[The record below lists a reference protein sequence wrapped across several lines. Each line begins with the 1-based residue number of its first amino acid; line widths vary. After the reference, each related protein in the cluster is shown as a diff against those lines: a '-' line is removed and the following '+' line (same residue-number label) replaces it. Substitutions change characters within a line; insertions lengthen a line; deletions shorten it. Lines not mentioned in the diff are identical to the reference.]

1 MSTEEELYAER
12 AALRGV
18 RRAHP
23 EWTQA
28 ELALHLGR
36 SLSWVKKWLTRLRTA
51 PPDDMQVLWSH
62 SRAHR
67 TPYPRWDDGVVAR
80 ILEIRDQ
87 PPAGLRRVPGPRAIL
102 YYLWRDP
109 DLREQGAALPRSTGA
124 VWRILERHGRIV
136 RTHRPDHEPVERPAP
151 LTSWQLDFKDASTVS
166 IEPEGKRGHAVEV
179 LNTLDVGTSVL
190 LGADVRADYTA
201 ETSLRAVAELVQEQG
216 LPDRVTFDRDPRFVG
231 SAKAR
236 DFPAPFVRFWAC
248 LGVDITICPPHRP
261 DKNAFVERYHRSY
274 NQECLQADRPSSVAE
289 VREVTAAYKE
299 HYNYERPNQ
308 ALSCG
313 NRPPRVA
320 FPQLPAR
327 PSIPLVVDPDAWLL
341 MIDGHAYVRRVQSGG
356 DVAVGEV
363 RYYVGRDLIKQEV
376 AFQVDARAR
385 EFVIVYA
392 GAERGRVPIKGLVQ
406 RLLPFDDFIDL
417 LARQARSTWGATLPA
432 TGCEPA

>member
-1 MSTEEELYAER
+1 MSTEEELFAER
-12 AALRGV
+12 AALRCL

-23 EWTQA
+23 DWTQG
-28 ELALHLGR
+28 ELATHMGR
-36 SLSWVKKWLTRLRTA
+36 SLSWVKKWLKRLRAT
-51 PPDDMQVLWSH
+51 PPEETPVLWSR

-67 TPYPRWDDGVVAR
+67 TPYPRWDDGVVER
-80 ILEIRDQ
+80 VLEIRDQ
-87 PPAGLRRVPGPRAIL
+87 PPEGLRRVPGPRAIL

-109 DLREQGAALPRSTGA
+109 ALREQGAALPRSTGA
-124 VWRILERHGRIV
+124 IWRLLERNGRIV
-136 RTHRPDHEPVERPAP
+136 RARRPDHEPVERPAP
-151 LTSWQLDFKDASTVS
+151 MTSWQLDFKDASTVAV
-166 IEPEGKRGHAVEV
+166 EPDGKRGHAVEV

-201 ETSLRAVAELVQEQG
+201 ETSLRAVAELVRVQG
-216 LPDRVTFDRDPRFVG
+216 LPDHITFDRDPRFVG

-248 LGVDITICPPHRP
+248 LGVDVTICPPHRP

-274 NQECLQADRPSSVAE
+274 NQECLQVDRPTTVAE
-289 VREVTAAYKE
+289 VREVTAVYKE

-313 NRPPRVA
+313 NWPPRVA
-320 FPQLPAR
+320 FPALPAR
-327 PSIPLVVDPDAWLL
+327 PSIPLVVDPDAWLR

-356 DVAVGEV
+356 DVAVGDV
-363 RYYVGRDLIKQEV
+363 RYYVGRDLVKQPV

-392 GAERGRVPIKGLVQ
+392 GMERGRVPIKGLVQ

-417 LARQARSTWGATLPA
+417 LAKQARSTWGATLPA
-432 TGCEPA
+432 AG